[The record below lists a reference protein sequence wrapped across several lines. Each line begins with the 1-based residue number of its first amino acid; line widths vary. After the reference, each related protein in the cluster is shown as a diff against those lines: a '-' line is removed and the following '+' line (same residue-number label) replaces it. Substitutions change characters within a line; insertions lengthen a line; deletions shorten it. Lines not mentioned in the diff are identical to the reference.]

1 MKITFSAKIALI
13 AITAAV
19 ALTGCNN
26 SPYPDYEQSE
36 TGLYSRFY
44 NKVEGGVKPKAGDV
58 VYVNM
63 HYKNA
68 NDSVIWDS
76 KSASRDGTGT
86 IYFPIEEAKHKSS
99 FEEGLFSMSVGD
111 SASFK
116 MIADSTFPAELPAG
130 IEKGS
135 IITFEVKLNKVMAK
149 DEVEKERA
157 KRMEEQKVMME
168 LRKNEEPKAMEK
180 YLADNKITA
189 KPTASGLIYVEKK
202 KGSGPKPAAG
212 AIVKV
217 NYTGK
222 LLDGTVFDTS
232 DEATAKQTG
241 LYDERR
247 PYEPIEFPL
256 GKGQVIPGWDEGIA
270 LMQAGSKGIFIIPS
284 AIAYGPQGGGPI
296 PPYSPLVFEVELVGF
311 GAAQAEEGPSKN
323 VQH

>member
-1 MKITFSAKIALI
+1 MKFKFSLAILLTSLVAVVVITS
-13 AITAAV
+13 
-19 ALTGCNN
+19 CNN
-26 SPYPDYEQSE
+26 SPYPDYEVSE

-44 NKVEGGVKPKAGDV
+44 NKVEGGVQPKSGDV
-58 VYVNM
+58 VYVVM
-63 HYKNA
+63 HYKNDK
-68 NDSVIWDS
+68 DSVIWDS
-76 KSASRDGTGT
+76 KLASRDGSGE

-116 MIADSTFPAELPAG
+116 MVADSTFPAELPKG

-135 IITFEVKLNKVMAK
+135 IITFEVKLNKIMSK
-149 DEVEKERA
+149 DDVEKERA

-168 LRKNEEPKAMEK
+168 LRKNEEPKAIEK
-180 YLADNKITA
+180 YLSDNKINA
-189 KPTASGLIYVEKK
+189 KPTASGLIYVEKT
-202 KGSGPKPAAG
+202 KGKGPKPTAG
-212 AIVKV
+212 KWVKV
-217 NYTGK
+217 NYTGT

-232 DEATAKQTG
+232 NEAIAKQNG

-270 LMQAGSKGIFIIPS
+270 LMPAGSKGIFIIPS

-296 PPYSPLVFEVELVGF
+296 PPYSPLVFEVELVSF
-311 GAAQAEEGPSKN
+311 GDTPPAAPGQ
-323 VQH
+323 